1 MPAIQLCCWS
11 RRSIS
16 PRQARLATTTQS
28 IDFEVVSSREG
39 TS

>member
-1 MPAIQLCCWS
+1 MPAIQPRGWG
-11 RRSIS
+11 RRSIL

-28 IDFEVVSSREG
+28 IGFEVVSPRGG